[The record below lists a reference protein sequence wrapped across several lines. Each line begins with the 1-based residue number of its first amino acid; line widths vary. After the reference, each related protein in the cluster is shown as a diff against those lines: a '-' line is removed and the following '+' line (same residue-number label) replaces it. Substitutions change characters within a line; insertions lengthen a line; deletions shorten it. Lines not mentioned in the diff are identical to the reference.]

1 MIVPITNYLS
11 QSGVIPMP
19 QPTIQTADGKR
30 NFACSPAAVL
40 AYIINENEQILFLS
54 SPKRPGWWEN
64 VNGALEA
71 GESVLDG
78 VLRETREEAGPEIQV
93 RPLGTLHVST
103 YHYDESAMFMLSL
116 NYLLAYE
123 GGRVIPGDDMIGSDF
138 RWLSFEEITGGQY
151 QLLPPSDQPWLIHRA
166 IELYRLWRN
175 LPEEYPPVELQRSLD
190 RKPFNKYLLSE

>member
-1 MIVPITNYLS
+1 
-11 QSGVIPMP
+11 MP

-64 VNGALEA
+64 VNGALED

-116 NYLLAYE
+116 NYLLTYE

-175 LPEEYPPVELQRSLD
+175 LPEDYPPVELQNSLD
-190 RKPFNKYLLSE
+190 VKPFNKYSLSKVEVSQ